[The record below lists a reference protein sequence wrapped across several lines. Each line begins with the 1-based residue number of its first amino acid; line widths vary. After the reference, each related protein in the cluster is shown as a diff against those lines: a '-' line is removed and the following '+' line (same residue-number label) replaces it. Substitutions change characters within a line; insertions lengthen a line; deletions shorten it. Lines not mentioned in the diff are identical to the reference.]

1 MEEDFGFC
9 ILQGYLAVAVDK
21 YLGAGDSVDA
31 LHLGRDAHA
40 GAHAETEA
48 PEGEAFREA

>member
-21 YLGAGDSVDA
+21 HLGAGDSVLVDA
-31 LHLGRDAHA
+31 LHLSRDAHA
-40 GAHAETEA
+40 
-48 PEGEAFREA
+48 GEAFREA